1 MPRIR
6 TEQQRFTKGEI
17 DPVMIERGDIDQY
30 YGGVAKAYNC
40 ISLRQGGISSRM
52 GLKFLEEIPAGEHRF
67 IDFEVSFTD
76 KYVLIVCEGKII
88 IYKNGEKLTEIAQ
101 SVYSGDVI
109 RQITWASA
117 FDTVLI
123 FHPTVRPYRILRNSD
138 SDWQFAPIEFDYIP
152 KYDFVPVST
161 KHTVGITPT
170 ANSGEATINA
180 DSDVFQPSW
189 VGQQI
194 EGNGG
199 VCTIALFV
207 SARQVKVN
215 ISVPFFDDDKFNSW
229 TLHSGYVDAWNNE
242 KGWPICGCFHENR
255 LVIGGS
261 NSLPGKIWMSR
272 TDRYFDFN
280 IGKVYDDDGIDY
292 QLPTYNRINNIISGR
307 NLQVFT
313 IGDEWISVQALN
325 DPITPK
331 NVNFKQQTQIGSVPN
346 LKVYGIEGATYFLNS
361 SSLHEFLYDDAQSA
375 YASNIVSLLSGHLI
389 KGPEDIT
396 VRKEY
401 TNLGVTYIVIVN
413 GDGHITMVNILRSQD
428 ILSFTDLE
436 TKGSFTACG
445 TDGRDIFVAVDRTI
459 NGETKHYLEKFDTDS
474 RCDSSLFANVGETEI
489 NGLSHLEG
497 EEVQVVADGSV
508 LTPKTVSGGKI
519 TIDRAAA
526 ESLEIGLNFVAEI
539 KDLPLQTPGQG
550 TTLGYKKNVSEIV
563 LDLYQT
569 NDIRVNGKQVSFREF
584 GPAHNGS
591 PLDRPP
597 PYYTG
602 VKRFFGF
609 RGWDFYGQV
618 TVRKEIPGNFTILS
632 ISKKVNY

>member
-17 DPVMIERGDIDQY
+17 DPLMLERGDIDQY

-52 GLKFLEEIPAGEHRF
+52 GLKFLEEIPEGQHKF

-88 IYKNGEKLTEIAQ
+88 IYKNGERLTEIEQTIYA
-101 SVYSGDVI
+101 GDVI
-109 RQITWASA
+109 KEITWASA
-117 FDTVLI
+117 FDTTLI
-123 FHPTVRPYRILRNSD
+123 FHPSIKPYRILRNSD
-138 SDWQFAPIEFDYIP
+138 SDWVFEPVEFVYIP

-161 KHTVGITPT
+161 DYTVGITPT
-170 ANSGEATINA
+170 DNEGEATLNA
-180 DSDVFQPSW
+180 DGDVFQPSW

-199 VCTIALFV
+199 ICTIALYV
-207 SARQVKVN
+207 TARQVKVN
-215 ISVPFFDDDKFNSW
+215 ISVPFFDTDKFSSW
-229 TLHSGYVDAWNNE
+229 TLNSGYVDAWSDE
-242 KGWPICGCFHENR
+242 RGWPICGCFHENR

-292 QLPTYNRINNIISGR
+292 QLPTYNRINNVISGR

-313 IGDEWISVQALN
+313 IGDEWVSVQSLN

-331 NVNFKQQTQIGSVPN
+331 TVNFKQQTQIGSVPN

-361 SSLHEFLYDDAQSA
+361 SSLHEFLYDDTQSA

-389 KGPEDIT
+389 KDPQDIT

-401 TNLGVTYIVIVN
+401 TNLGATYIVIVN
-413 GDGHITMVNILRSQD
+413 EDGHITMVNILRSQD

-436 TKGSFTACG
+436 TKGIFTACG
-445 TDGRDIFVAVDRTI
+445 TDGRDIFVAVDRVI
-459 NGETKHYLEKFDTDS
+459 DGETKHYLEKFDTNAK
-474 RCDSSLFANVGETEI
+474 CDSSTFGNIGVTEI
-489 NGLSHLEG
+489 TGLEHLEG
-497 EEVQVVADGSV
+497 EEVQVVADGSI
-508 LTPKTVSGGKI
+508 LTARTVVDGKI
-519 TIDRAAA
+519 TIERAA
-526 ESLEIGLNFVAEI
+526 EEFLEVGLNFTSEI
-539 KDLPLQTPGQG
+539 KDLPVQTPGQG
-550 TTLGYKKNVSEIV
+550 TTLGYKKNVSEVV
-563 LDLYQT
+563 LDLYNT
-569 NDIRVNGKQVSFREF
+569 NDIRVNGQIVSFRKF
-584 GPAHNGS
+584 GPSSVS
-591 PLDRPP
+591 PLDREP
-597 PYYTG
+597 PYFTG
-602 VKRFFGF
+602 IKSFFGF
-609 RGWDFYGQV
+609 RGWDNYGQV
-618 TVRKEIPGNFTILS
+618 TIRKEVPGSFTIRS